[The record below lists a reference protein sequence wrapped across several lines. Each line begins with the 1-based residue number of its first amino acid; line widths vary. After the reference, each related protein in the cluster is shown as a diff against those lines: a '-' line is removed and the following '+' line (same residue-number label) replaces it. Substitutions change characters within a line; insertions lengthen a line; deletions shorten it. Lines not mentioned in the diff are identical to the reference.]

1 MVGYSATGKGL
12 YSGNS
17 IFIPVCGYGSTTNI
31 TSNLTHI
38 YLWTSSSEAKN
49 SGRPCFTQTS
59 RTVGFN
65 TGRGNGYPIRPVKS
79 LTATKQSAAVALDT
93 RTGTR
98 TVAAKESI
106 AYDAAWGDAT
116 SGTLTVNGTAVS
128 GLSKTGTYAWT
139 PNTSQTNYWKLVY
152 YKAGTA
158 KNLRDCHT
166 SSSLDR

>member
-1 MVGYSATGKGL
+1 MTNNSVVGYSATGKGL

-93 RTGTR
+93 RTGT
-98 TVAAKESI
+98 
-106 AYDAAWGDAT
+106 
-116 SGTLTVNGTAVS
+116 LTVNGTAVS

-139 PNTSQTNYWKLVY
+139 PNTSQTNYWKLAY